1 MSGQINI
8 EKVALDFMKVYKR
21 YKENSFR
28 ARKDRNEGGDNLLN
42 RNTRRRG
49 RLDKHPC

>member
-1 MSGQINI
+1 MSGQYDI

-28 ARKDRNEGGDNLLN
+28 ARKERNGG
-42 RNTRRRG
+42 G
-49 RLDKHPC
+49 